1 MRVATRRPHG
11 EGARSFSGRRSDS
24 GRVPAGGQVSGH
36 RDGAPWGWGMGPS
49 QPRKPGVHGWPCNP
63 AQPLQRHV
71 SWGFEEEG
79 VQQRPRQTRAPPT
92 ASRAQ
97 REAES
102 GIGGCGF
109 THAPL
114 CLLPGPWV
122 PHPSRCRST
131 GRGGAG
137 GRWRA
142 GSVPLTPPR
151 TWRPALVRT
160 SLTPRGP
167 SGERNHVKAH
177 TPTAVSSAR
186 IDLIFRHGSA
196 GRGPPGVQ
204 PGPPQ
209 RPASPALC
217 PLRGP
222 AGPRGLAMAP
232 SLCRRDSRGPGG
244 TQQPLS
250 WTDFPSLEARRGH
263 RGPSSWERR
272 ANRRSHGGL
281 RARSGP
287 KQFTALQNPSI
298 HSFRV
303 LPEGPSRSPRSIP
316 EAGCLPRRRRE
327 RDAASRATPGGGARR
342 RASSSG
348 PAAGGCGTG
357 GRAYPTPGVSQAAG
371 RTPRTTARLDVNGD
385 QSVT

>member
-1 MRVATRRPHG
+1 MDTGTGPRGGGGRAPRSHG
-11 EGARSFSGRRSDS
+11 
-24 GRVPAGGQVSGH
+24 
-36 RDGAPWGWGMGPS
+36 S
-49 QPRKPGVHGWPCNP
+49 QPSTGGPAIR
-63 AQPLQRHV
+63 AQPLQQPV
-71 SWGFEEEG
+71 SWGFQEEG
-79 VQQRPRQTRAPPT
+79 VQQHPRQTRAPPT
-92 ASRAQ
+92 AGRAQ

-102 GIGGCGF
+102 GTGGCGF
-109 THAPL
+109 THTPL
-114 CLLPGPWV
+114 SLLPGPRV

-131 GRGGAG
+131 GRGDAG

-160 SLTPRGP
+160 SPTPRGP

-177 TPTAVSSAR
+177 APTAVSSAR
-186 IDLIFRHGSA
+186 IDLIFRHVSA

-232 SLCRRDSRGPGG
+232 SLCRGDSRGPGG
-244 TQQPLS
+244 TQRPLS

-263 RGPSSWERR
+263 CGPSSWERR
-272 ANRRSHGGL
+272 ANRRSRGGL

-287 KQFTALQNPSI
+287 KQFTGLQNPHI
-298 HSFRV
+298 HSSRV
-303 LPEGPSRSPRSIP
+303 LPEGPCRSPPSIP
-316 EAGCLPRRRRE
+316 EAGCLPRRHPT
-327 RDAASRATPGGGARR
+327 TPGAGRGLEGHSGRWGRAPCLVIRPRPRGRGLRHGGGMGTPPPGSPTR
-342 RASSSG
+342 RAG
-348 PAAGGCGTG
+348 PH
-357 GRAYPTPGVSQAAG
+357 GRWPGWTEMGIS
-371 RTPRTTARLDVNGD
+371 L
-385 QSVT
+385 